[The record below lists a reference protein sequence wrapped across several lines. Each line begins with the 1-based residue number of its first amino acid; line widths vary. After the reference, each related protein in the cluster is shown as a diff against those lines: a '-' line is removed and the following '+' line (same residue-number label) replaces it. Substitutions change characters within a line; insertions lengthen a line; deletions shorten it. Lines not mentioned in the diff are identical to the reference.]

1 MTGRHAGTTP
11 WFLWPVVVLW
21 EFVAAI
27 VIITGRILGVLL
39 GLVLMA
45 LGIALSITLVG
56 LPIGIPFAILGLL
69 LMIRSV
75 F

>member
-1 MTGRHAGTTP
+1 MNGRHAGTTP
-11 WFLWPVVVLW
+11 WFLWPVVALW
-21 EFVAAI
+21 GFVAAI

-39 GLVLMA
+39 GLGLMA
-45 LGIALSITLVG
+45 LGIAFSITLVG